1 LVIFDGPPLRS
12 GCSQKVKR
20 GLEIAGLAV
29 VDVKN
34 HTAFHYYATQTK
46 LEDTQNLLVYYAN
59 LLVNDVT
66 NLLTVSKYVTVDAY
80 FSKKTFIDPLCK
92 NGLEVI
98 TRLRDDAVMFYA
110 YTGLQK
116 IGRGRKKQFDGK
128 INAHNLDESLFKAC
142 IKEKDWIAFEG
153 LAYVKSLKRWVK
165 AVIIQNYKADNSIK
179 NCKIFISTNTALT
192 GSDVYLYYHL
202 RFQIE
207 FIYRD
212 AKQHLGLNHCQSLQQ
227 ERLSFHHNFSL
238 TALSLAKIVH
248 WLSIP
253 MLNRKPFSIYDIKTQ
268 YFNERFLNLFF
279 IAFGLQPEQ
288 QKNNPKLFN
297 LFNYA
302 KIAA

>member
-142 IKEKDWIAFEG
+142 IKEKDWTAFEG

-179 NCKIFISTNTALT
+179 IGPPTRLQNI
-192 GSDVYLYYHL
+192 HL
-202 RFQIE
+202 
-207 FIYRD
+207 
-212 AKQHLGLNHCQSLQQ
+212 N
-227 ERLSFHHNFSL
+227 
-238 TALSLAKIVH
+238 
-248 WLSIP
+248 
-253 MLNRKPFSIYDIKTQ
+253 Q
-268 YFNERFLNLFF
+268 YCFDR
-279 IAFGLQPEQ
+279 
-288 QKNNPKLFN
+288 
-297 LFNYA
+297 
-302 KIAA
+302 